1 MNDHTLPSDW
11 MIRPTIDLEMK
22 HYILLGYLQRIQR
35 RFAETKLYPYLDEVE
50 LRLKELVDLKRSK
63 AALSVDPKGELKGF
77 DPRTGK
83 PIHANMEQSGTLDMI
98 DELIGIA
105 LPRLKG
111 ALLQGTDLRDE
122 LTTSIRFWPLGIQ
135 VLNPTEGWLLLR
147 QGREARVYSYCM
159 PLLRESEEQFQYRS
173 VVTRY
178 RGSSPISISHTY
190 EQLRSA
196 LLKEEPSKPLASTF
210 VLESDLDLP
219 YIETFMPL
227 AKRLVYEHIAGT
239 V

>member
-1 MNDHTLPSDW
+1 MNENSLPSDW

-35 RFAETKLYPYLDEVE
+35 RFAESKLYPYLDEVE
-50 LRLKELVDLKRSK
+50 QRLRELIALQRSK
-63 AALSVDPKGELKGF
+63 AALSLDLKGELKGF

-83 PIHANMEQSGTLDMI
+83 PIHASMEQFQTLDVI

-105 LPRLKG
+105 LPSLNG
-111 ALLQGTDLRDE
+111 AVLQGKELRDE
-122 LTTSIRFWPLGIQ
+122 LTTGIRFWPLGVQ
-135 VLNPTEGWLLLR
+135 VLNPTAGWLLLR
-147 QGREARVYSYCM
+147 QGKEARVYSYSM
-159 PLLRESEEQFQYRS
+159 PLLRESQEQYQYRS

-178 RGSSPISISHTY
+178 QGSSPISISHTY
-190 EQLRSA
+190 EQIRSA
-196 LLKEEPSKPLASTF
+196 LLKQEPSMPMASTF
-210 VLESDLDLP
+210 VLESDVDLP

-239 V
+239 T

>member
-1 MNDHTLPSDW
+1 MNDHMLPSDW

-22 HYILLGYLQRIQR
+22 HYILLGYLQRVQR

-50 LRLKELVDLKRSK
+50 LRLKELVDLRRSK
-63 AALSVDPKGELKGF
+63 AALSVDMKGELKGF

-83 PIHANMEQSGTLDMI
+83 PIHANMEQSGTLDVI

-105 LPRLKG
+105 LPGLNG
-111 ALLQGTDLRDE
+111 ALLQGKELRDE
-122 LTTSIRFWPLGIQ
+122 LTTSIRFWPLGVQ
-135 VLNPTEGWLLLR
+135 MLNPTEGWLLLR

-159 PLLRESEEQFQYRS
+159 PLLRESKEQFQYRS

-178 RGSSPISISHTY
+178 HGSSPISISHTY

-196 LLKEEPSKPLASTF
+196 LLKQEPSMPMASTF
-210 VLESDLDLP
+210 VLESDVDLP

-227 AKRLVYEHIAGT
+227 AKRLVYEHIVGPA
-239 V
+239 